1 MQTRLYY
8 NQIGLRPNAVKGK
21 EVFMKTL
28 KEQFLEKGK
37 IQAGTMI
44 DVTFINFENETII
57 NRYVF
62 ANKTFYSITDN
73 YDVDTYIDDKEIED
87 NLEVF
92 TTSYKKASITRIIE
106 PVEYKYLFNN
116 PVIVDLTKAEI
127 EKILGYKINI
137 VKE

>member
-1 MQTRLYY
+1 VVTY

-21 EVFMKTL
+21 EVFMRTL

-37 IQAGTMI
+37 IQPGTMI
-44 DVTFINFENETII
+44 DVTFINFDNETFI

-73 YDVDTYIDDKEIED
+73 YDVDTYIEDKEIED

-116 PVIVDLTKAEI
+116 PVVVDLTKAEI